1 MHSTLKTPF
10 MMTALAIS
18 HTAHAEV
25 VLDGTLGSAG
35 ALDGPNFAIEA
46 RLGQQRGNNLFHS
59 FDRFNLNQ
67 HESATFSGPGTIK
80 HVISR
85 VTGGQASHINGLL
98 RSTIPN
104 ADMYFLNPAGIMFGE
119 QARLDVQGSLHVST
133 ADYLRLGLDGR
144 FDASQPKRSLLTVAP
159 PSAFGFLDESPAGI
173 SKQYSFL
180 AVPNRKTLSFIG
192 GDLTLLDNHLAG
204 RENSTLSAPEGRVN
218 LVSVAS
224 SGEVPVTPETLEN
237 SAIERFG
244 TITMTDTPTTYENLA
259 RGANV
264 DVSGDRGGKV
274 YIRGGRIVMENAY
287 VFADTKGTEDGQG
300 ITIKATDEFVAK
312 GARITTETLNSTGKG
327 SSINVAA
334 GQIQLTAGTQIA
346 SSTRSSG
353 AAGNITVTATGTIN
367 LSGFFT
373 LFINGKK
380 TKFRTGILGNTTGTG
395 KGGKIVVAAPTV
407 MLANGSSVRAD
418 TKGFGDAGE
427 ISLQV
432 DTLTLK
438 EGAQINLRTG
448 KETAT
453 TGAGRGGTLT
463 ITARK
468 AVLISGVSSQ
478 GRPSALISNT
488 FTAGE
493 GGTIIV
499 SAPLLELQD
508 KGHIETGAGKQSAGK
523 AGDISLNVDTLYIRQ
538 EGLISTANWD
548 TGYGGDI
555 DVQAHH
561 ISLTGGSKITT
572 SSLGMGDAG
581 DVRMHVKESLR
592 MHNSFIK
599 TETAGESDGG
609 DIHISSPG
617 YLYLINSAITTT
629 VKAKDGDGGNIT
641 LKPEF
646 IVLDNSR
653 IKANAS
659 LGNGGNIQVTTTGIY
674 NFSGEPI
681 EEVITASSKLGIDGE
696 ITIDSPDVNLDDF
709 LVVLPGGFVEA
720 QLEKPC
726 GYKQAKELNLFR
738 VRTQHDG
745 MPMTPR
751 DFLE

>member
-10 MMTALAIS
+10 LMTALAIS

-85 VTGGQASHINGLL
+85 VTGGQASSINGLL

-104 ADMYFLNPAGIMFGE
+104 ADMYFLNPAGVMFGE

-133 ADYLRLGLDGR
+133 ADYMRLGLDGR
-144 FDASQPKRSLLTVAP
+144 FDASQPERSLLTVAP

-192 GDLTLLDNHLAG
+192 GDLTLLDNHLTG

-224 SGEVPVTPETLEN
+224 SGEVPVTPETIEN
-237 SAIERFG
+237 STIERFG

-264 DVSGDRGGKV
+264 DVSGNKGGKV

-287 VFADTKGTEDGQG
+287 VFADTKGTEDGQS
-300 ITIKATDEFVAK
+300 ISIKATDEFVAK
-312 GARITTETLNSTGKG
+312 GARITTVAIKNSTGNG
-327 SSINVAA
+327 GNLNIEAD
-334 GQIQLTAGTQIA
+334 QITLTDGTQIA
-346 SSTRSSG
+346 SSTRHSG
-353 AAGNITVTATGTIN
+353 AAGDITMTATKTIN

-380 TKFRTGILGNTTGTG
+380 AEFRTGVLGNTTGTG
-395 KGGKIVVAAPTV
+395 KGGKIVIAAPNLT
-407 MLANGSSVRAD
+407 LANSSAIRAD
-418 TKGFGDAGE
+418 TKGLGDAGD
-427 ISLQV
+427 ILLQV

-438 EGAQINLRTG
+438 EGAQVNLETG
-448 KETAT
+448 SKRVT
-453 TGAGRGGTLT
+453 TAGRGGTLT
-463 ITARK
+463 VTAK
-468 AVLISGVSSQ
+468 EAVLITGQ
-478 GRPSALISNT
+478 GSALISNT
-488 FTAGE
+488 FTAGD

-745 MPMTPR
+745 MPMTPMS
-751 DFLE
+751 FME